1 MEPKSTQPSTEMSSL
16 LATHDKHEQ
25 SVDEIIYR
33 IERLISR
40 LNGATPQSPEKA
52 TTKPDQEAILPLLS
66 GYLNRQE
73 DRIKKIFSLLEEI
86 DSLI

>member
-40 LNGATPQSPEKA
+40 LNGATPQSPKQEVA
-52 TTKPDQEAILPLLS
+52 KPDQEAILPLLR
-66 GYLNRQE
+66 GHLNRQE
-73 DRIKKIFSLLEEI
+73 EQIKKIFSLLEEI